1 MTDAVP
7 ILIGITGKRS
17 FEANHNPGVDPA
29 EVVRARLRQVFA
41 ELDMRYPGTSK
52 LLLTGGAQGT
62 DIIAAQEALK
72 RNPREWRV
80 AVVLPF
86 ERSLF
91 EKDFQ
96 EHGPRQDF
104 RALLTAAEGDE
115 PRVMVRTLPPLR
127 TSTGA
132 PATDAQLDRDTKDN
146 DLLRHQH
153 YEQVG
158 QFIAEAAMIMIA
170 VMDAGE
176 QPNTK
181 EANGGTA
188 RIVACRRA
196 GRPDALGAEVA
207 RSSVVVRNHWSPL
220 VAPPAGAVWLIDP
233 SATPPNG
240 RLPVTV
246 LPPLVDQDVS
256 KVYEGYPGRDLP
268 PDHALTAGAGLW
280 LWLHHRR
287 TWLSRFA
294 PGLAPKSE
302 RMARQDSHRL
312 ADGVHRFV
320 RRHRQRPTGKTPLPT
335 GAAAM
340 AEHIEAMRTSF
351 NIVQQQSKRYSESAF
366 IWVAGMFI
374 AAVLSLE
381 LFIEFIHSE
390 DARIVPLG
398 FYLMLLAGIAT
409 LVMVAQRLQWQPR
422 AEDYRAVTE
431 MLRVQKVWWSAGIG
445 ERVDR
450 VHLQG
455 VGADLLPIRDLARS
469 LLGLV
474 ALRFD
479 FEPCESPYDEWSMV
493 RPPGH
498 ARSTK
503 SLAEEKA
510 RKDWVGGQIRY
521 FARNQE
527 EREDKASHRDCV
539 TWVLFTLSAF
549 LALVLWLK
557 LAVPAVTRWEAM
569 ALEALS
575 LLGQPDVATLCWL
588 LLASLVL
595 WGRFRVHHVTNKLAA
610 RSLTFLSCLPAAG
623 CLGVAIEGIGPRLAW
638 LLHAIGEPV
647 EGASADAAFEASKAL
662 TVITFVMMTA
672 VAGAV
677 RFATERLGLEAEA
690 LAYRDALAKFERA
703 ERFLAAAIDPVT
715 GRPTDAA
722 ACRALI
728 VELGTLALRENESW
742 LAAHRERPLSP
753 VVG

>member
-7 ILIGITGKRS
+7 ILVGVTGKRS

-29 EVVRARLRQVFA
+29 KTVRARLRRAFA
-41 ELDMRYPGTSK
+41 ELDARYPGTSK

-62 DIIAAQEALK
+62 DTIAAQEALK
-72 RNPREWRV
+72 RDPQEWRV
-80 AVVLPF
+80 AVLLPF
-86 ERSLF
+86 EQSLF

-96 EHGPRQDF
+96 ENGPLQDL
-104 RALLTAAEGDE
+104 RALLAAAESDTS
-115 PRVMVRTLPPLR
+115 RVMVRTLPPLR
-127 TSTGA
+127 TPTGA
-132 PATDAQLDRDTKDN
+132 PVTVAQLDRDIKDN

-158 QFIAEAAMIMIA
+158 QFIAETAMIMIA

-233 SATPPNG
+233 NTTPPNG

-246 LPPLVDQDVS
+246 LSPLVDRNAS
-256 KVYEGYPGRDLP
+256 KVYEGHPGRDTPLDDNP
-268 PDHALTAGAGLW
+268 TAGTGLW

-294 PGLAPKSE
+294 PRLEPKSE

-312 ADGVHRFV
+312 ADGVHHFV
-320 RRHRQRPTGKTPLPT
+320 RRRRQKPTGKASIPN
-335 GAAAM
+335 GVAAM

-351 NIVQQQSKRYSESAF
+351 NTIQQQSKRYSESAF
-366 IWVAGMFI
+366 ILVAGLFVG
-374 AAVLSLE
+374 AVLSLE
-381 LFIEFIHSE
+381 LFNEFIHTE
-390 DARIVPLG
+390 NARIVPLG
-398 FYLMLLAGIAT
+398 FYLVLLAGIAA
-409 LVMVAQRLQWQPR
+409 LVMVAQQLQWQPR

-431 MLRVQKVWWSAGIG
+431 MLRVQKVWWSAGIS

-455 VGADLLPIRDLARS
+455 VGADLIPIRDLARS

-474 ALRFD
+474 ALRFE
-479 FEPCESPYDEWSMV
+479 FEPCAAPYDDWSIV

-503 SLAEEKA
+503 ALAEEKV

-527 EREDKASHRDCV
+527 ERENKASHRDCV

-557 LAVPAVTRWEAM
+557 LAVPAVTRWEATG
-569 ALEALS
+569 LEALS

-588 LLASLVL
+588 VLAGLVL
-595 WGRFRVHHVTNKLAA
+595 WGRFRLHHVTNKLAA
-610 RSLTFLSCLPAAG
+610 RSLTFLSCLLAAG
-623 CLGVAIEGIGPRLAW
+623 CLGVGIEGIGPRLVW
-638 LLHAIGEPV
+638 LLHAIGEHV
-647 EGASADAAFEASKAL
+647 EGAPADAAFEASKAL
-662 TVITFVMMTA
+662 TVITFVMLTT

-677 RFATERLGLEAEA
+677 RFVTERLGLEAEA
-690 LAYRDALAKFERA
+690 LAYRDALDKFERA
-703 ERFLAAAIDPVT
+703 ERFLAEAIDPANS
-715 GRPTDAA
+715 RPTDDA
-722 ACRALI
+722 ACRALV